1 MPWFCLL
8 CLLNVYTIKKCN
20 ETPANIP
27 FHWTVIKSNYKRNSS
42 GFYRA

>member
-27 FHWTVIKSNYKRNSS
+27 FHWAVIKSNYKRNSS
-42 GFYRA
+42 GFYKA